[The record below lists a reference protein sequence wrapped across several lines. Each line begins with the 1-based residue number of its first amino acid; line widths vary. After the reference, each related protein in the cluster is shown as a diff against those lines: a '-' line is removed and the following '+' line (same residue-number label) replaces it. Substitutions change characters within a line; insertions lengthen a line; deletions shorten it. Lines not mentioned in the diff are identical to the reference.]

1 MVKEKCKMERHGK
14 KLNVAII
21 GAGGTAGS
29 HITDKLLKR
38 DYSLFLVEKGEGV
51 ARLDERGLPTAKLEE
66 AVPISDIVVMA
77 VPDAKIGEISRN
89 VVPMMK
95 GDAIMILPDPSAAYA
110 GEIALRDDCTFVITH
125 PCHPALFG
133 EQDTPEA
140 RKDFFGGIAKQDIVI
155 ALLHGREE
163 NFEKAKQVCIE
174 MFDPVVKCHRITV
187 EQMVIL
193 EPIAAEVVAGSAVSL
208 IKEAFDEAV
217 GCGVPKD
224 AARAFMLGH
233 IQILLAILFGE
244 VSHQISDAAKI
255 AIESGYNRVFRP
267 DWKEVF
273 KPEVIR
279 EIVNVMLHRE
289 ENT

>member
-1 MVKEKCKMERHGK
+1 MEKHGNK
-14 KLNVAII
+14 PNVAII

-29 HITDKLLKR
+29 HITDKLLKK
-38 DYSLFLVEKGEGV
+38 DYSLFLVEKGEGI
-51 ARLDERGLPTAKLEE
+51 ARLRERGLPSTKLEE
-66 AVPISDIVVMA
+66 AVPESDIVIMA
-77 VPDAKIGEISRN
+77 IPDAKIGEVSRN

-95 GDAIMILPDPSAAYA
+95 KDAIMILPDPSAAYA
-110 GEIALRDDCTFVITH
+110 GEITLRDDCTFVITH
-125 PCHPALFG
+125 PCHPTLFG

-163 NFEKAKQVCIE
+163 NFKKAKKVCME
-174 MFDPVVKCHRITV
+174 MFGPVINCHRITV

-193 EPIAAEVVAGSAVSL
+193 EPVAAEVVAGSAVSL
-208 IKEAFDEAV
+208 IREAFDEAV
-217 GCGVPKD
+217 KHGVPKE

-244 VSHQISDAAKI
+244 VSHQISTAARI
-255 AIESGYNRVFRP
+255 AIESGYNRVLRP

-279 EIVNVMLHRE
+279 EIVNEMLHRE